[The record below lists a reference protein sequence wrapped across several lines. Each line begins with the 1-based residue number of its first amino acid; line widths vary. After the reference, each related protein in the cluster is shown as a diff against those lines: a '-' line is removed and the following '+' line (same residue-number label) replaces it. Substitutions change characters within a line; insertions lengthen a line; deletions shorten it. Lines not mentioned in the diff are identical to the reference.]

1 MMIASAPVA
10 EAIAASGVALSGV
23 SVAQGATNIGTG
35 FISSLQATM
44 ATINSSLGNVIGA
57 INTGLAQVGNFL
69 NKLKFLE
76 LIAFVVIIGKC
87 LFKLLTFII
96 ELATWTFDFLKW
108 LVVPWPGD
116 LMNPGKKDSNV
127 EAGFFP
133 WLIRF
138 TMTTVYKIV
147 NFPKCF
153 LWYALD
159 TAGWIMYLP
168 FRFVFWLI
176 DSLLN
181 IGIVKGE
188 HDIWCFLDDIDYFLH
203 GPIDNEFLE
212 QYEDS
217 ATIMRMNEAKQTDP
231 DSMNLGFHFIHFPD
245 TVMRTCY
252 QVNNYSLAS
261 LKSFPMKSFL
271 SFMKCAMSPF

>member
-1 MMIASAPVA
+1 MIVNDPVA
-10 EAIAASGVALSGV
+10 QALAGTAAGLGAV
-23 SVAQGATNIGTG
+23 SVAQGATNVGTG

-44 ATINSSLGNVIGA
+44 ATINSSLGNVIGS

-87 LFKLLTFII
+87 LFKFLTFII
-96 ELATWTFDFLKW
+96 EFGLWIFDFLQW
-108 LVVPWPGD
+108 LVLPWPSG
-116 LMNPGKKDSNV
+116 LMNPGKKDSTM

-168 FRFVFWLI
+168 FRFIFWLF
-176 DSLLN
+176 DSILD

-188 HDIWCFLDDIDYFLH
+188 HDVWCFLDDIDYFLH

-231 DSMNLGFHFIHFPD
+231 DSMNLGFHLIHFPD

-252 QVNNYSLAS
+252 QVNNYSLKS

-271 SFMKCAMSPF
+271 AFMKCAMSPF